1 MTTVNVQFSDATE
14 ETVIGYASSAQPLIA
29 WPYQGAIDTSDS
41 RWATY
46 YSSKDAQSQIGLPIP
61 D

>member
-1 MTTVNVQFSDATE
+1 MTTIFVQFSDAAEATI
-14 ETVIGYASSAQPLIA
+14 IGYAASAQPMTT
-29 WPYQGAIDTSDS
+29 WPYQGTIDTSDS

-46 YSSKDAQSQIGLPIP
+46 YSSKDVQSQIGLPIP